1 MATLSHRMVYS
12 IDQLYSL
19 TAIKHHLLVLN
30 WVREHLLDKSRST
43 EQLGY
48 VDDPDV
54 NDLKPNTKKGLFIAY
69 FDPSPQ

>member
-1 MATLSHRMVYS
+1 M
-12 IDQLYSL
+12 
-19 TAIKHHLLVLN
+19 N

-48 VDDPDV
+48 VDDSDV
-54 NDLKPNTKKGLFIAY
+54 NDLKPNTKKSLFIAY